1 MKTNPMDDTH
11 LLNNGH
17 IRCGLFRGHITL
29 GFIGL
34 WHPDIKLTANPE
46 ATTCPR
52 CREAAVLPP
61 IEVSQRLEVLVENIK
76 IINKNKPAMERMAEA
91 LEGSITLRDLL
102 PYAQEV
108 AQEMQGQSA

>member
-1 MKTNPMDDTH
+1 MSNPMEDTH

-17 IRCGLFRGHITL
+17 IRCGIFRGHITQ

-34 WHPDIKLTANPE
+34 WHPDIKLTANSE
-46 ATTCPR
+46 STTCPR

-76 IINKNKPAMERMAEA
+76 IINKDKPAMERMADA
-91 LEGSITLRDLL
+91 LSGTITLRDLL
-102 PYAQEV
+102 PYAKAV
-108 AQEMQGQSA
+108 AEEMQSRPRE